1 MMEVSLAKDKS
12 KKKNTSL
19 RLDDK
24 TLKRLK
30 MLAVEEDSSV
40 QRIVEKLV
48 HEYLEKRE
56 KGKK

>member
-1 MMEVSLAKDKS
+1 MAKDKS